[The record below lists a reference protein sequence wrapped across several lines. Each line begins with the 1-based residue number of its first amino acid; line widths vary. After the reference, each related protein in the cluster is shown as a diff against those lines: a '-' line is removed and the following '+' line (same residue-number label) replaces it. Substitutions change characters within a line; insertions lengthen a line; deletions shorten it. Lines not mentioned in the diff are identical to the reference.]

1 LKIFTAGLFCASLLF
16 GGNAAAAADSLD
28 VLFARVSAAYGA
40 DVPAS
45 ISETGTT
52 MSFRQGSGALH
63 RRYKAPDRFR
73 IDIRYA
79 ARTESRAMAGTE
91 AWAQG
96 EPANPVL
103 RSAIALQAARV
114 ALPWN
119 LLQQRA
125 AVVDLGP
132 VTGADGKAMRA
143 VEFALDQQLKMIV
156 EIDAQSGHILRS
168 RGIQSVGGNAMEF
181 ATVYS
186 EFRTRDGRAHAARED
201 HFAMGHHTGYS
212 LIDKVDYSAPL
223 PESAFRP

>member
-1 LKIFTAGLFCASLLF
+1 M
-16 GGNAAAAADSLD
+16 AADSLD
-28 VLFARVSAAYGA
+28 TLFANVSAAYGA
-40 DVPAS
+40 EVPTT

-52 MSFRQGSGALH
+52 VSFRQGNGTLN
-63 RRYKAPDRFR
+63 RIYKAPDRFR
-73 IDIRYA
+73 IEIRYA
-79 ARTESRAMAGTE
+79 ARTESRTMAGAE

-103 RSAIALQAARV
+103 HSAIALQAARV

-119 LLQQRA
+119 MLGKRG

-132 VTGADGKAMRA
+132 VTSADGKSVHA
-143 VEFALDQQLKMIV
+143 VEFALNQQLKMIV
-156 EIDAQSGHILRS
+156 EIDPQSGHILRS
-168 RGIQSVGGNAMEF
+168 RGVQSVGGNAMEF

-186 EFRTRDGRAHAARED
+186 EFRKRDGRTHAARED

-223 PESAFRP
+223 PDSAFRP